1 MTRIAR
7 WATTA
12 AAVAAALGSFAA
24 PAYADVIQ
32 PGSPGGPTREVLT
45 AGCAS
50 GEDAATVAPTVVD
63 ADSAASFYRCDP
75 VTHRVATRDGHA
87 TCVPGGL
94 FDWSR
99 GLCEPAATV
108 PEMATRLTAGKA
120 TLSTKPLKVVGLHAT
135 LVRARAAG
143 PQDAVWNATITFKDT
158 TGKVLCVART
168 DVAGQA
174 SCDADRPRS
183 GAEVLSGGY
192 TAEYAGN
199 GAVNGGYDTVAPA
212 TAQGGIRAVLP
223 PRG

>member
-32 PGSPGGPTREVLT
+32 PGSPDGPTREVLT

-50 GEDAATVAPTVVD
+50 GVDEATVAPTVVD
-63 ADSAASFYRCDP
+63 ADSAAAFYRCDP
-75 VTHRVATRDGHA
+75 VTHRVATEEGRV
-87 TCVPGGL
+87 TCAPGGL

-99 GLCEPAATV
+99 GLCEPAAAV

-120 TLSTKPLKVVGLHAT
+120 TLSTKPLKVIGLHAT
-135 LVRARAAG
+135 LARARNAG

-168 DVAGQA
+168 DAAGRA
-174 SCDADRPRS
+174 SCTADKPRS
-183 GAEVLSGGY
+183 GAAVLRGGY

-199 GAVNGGYDTVAPA
+199 GAVDGRYATLAPA
-212 TAQGGIRAVLP
+212 TAQGGIRAELP
-223 PRG
+223 PQG

>member
-12 AAVAAALGSFAA
+12 AAVAAALGGFAA
-24 PAYADVIQ
+24 PAYADVVQ
-32 PGSPGGPTREVLT
+32 PGSPDGPTREVLT
-45 AGCAS
+45 AGCTS
-50 GEDAATVAPTVVD
+50 GEDAATVAASVVD
-63 ADSAASFYRCDP
+63 ADSGARFYRCDP
-75 VTHRVATRDGHA
+75 VTHRVAAQEGHA
-87 TCVPGGL
+87 TCAPGGL

-108 PEMATRLTAGKA
+108 PEMATRLTAGRA
-120 TLSTKPLKVVGLHAT
+120 TLATKPLKVIGLHAT

-143 PQDAVWNATITFKDT
+143 PQDAIWNATVTFKDT
-158 TGKVLCVART
+158 TGKVLCVATT
-168 DVAGQA
+168 DATGRA
-174 SCDADRPRS
+174 SCDATNPRS
-183 GAEVLSGGY
+183 GADVLSGGY

-223 PRG
+223 PQG